1 MVGFQESCEH
11 VKHRVGLLP
20 LVIVMRCANKQISR
34 YPESYPRPSMVEISM
49 TCSCPKRIGEIWT
62 RSHLARTVWKPVETT
77 LETSN
82 SYRQIREFR
91 HIISALSQL
100 SVWLRRL
107 TQFLNSWYWSRRTT
121 TIGRSWFMIFG
132 FSRINF
138 SFLHII
144 WFLVPLVLFV
154 FMLYHFLSVYLRPWI
169 HQLLVWFDFFFAQ
182 ERYRVARAHLHSDH

>member
-1 MVGFQESCEH
+1 
-11 VKHRVGLLP
+11 
-20 LVIVMRCANKQISR
+20 MR
-34 YPESYPRPSMVEISM
+34 MVEISSI
-49 TCSCPKRIGEIWT
+49 CRSCPKRIGVIWT

-82 SYRQIREFR
+82 SYCQIREFR

-144 WFLVPLVLFV
+144 WFLVPLVLC
-154 FMLYHFLSVYLRPWI
+154 SCCITSWVYDLRPWI

-182 ERYRVARAHLHSDH
+182 ERYRVARAHLHSDY